1 MMRHSIQCMDIN
13 GCDAGFSREDLIES
27 AGDSLMNKLFDLQQL
42 EEIQQADLT
51 DLEECP
57 FCEYK
62 AIYPPVEENCEFRC
76 LKPGCMRM
84 SCRRCQRPS
93 HIPITCAE
101 SRREDSKNLRK
112 HVEEAMSKAVIRICP
127 NKKCKAPIIKED
139 GCNTL
144 KCRKCST
151 VMCYVCKQNI
161 SRAKDSH
168 FDMVGSCPVEDDRY
182 LLERHERE
190 RMTARNEAVE
200 SLLKDKPELN
210 EEDLGVELIK
220 RRTVRDGLPIVYP
233 EGTPDTSEMPLWVF
247 GERVSGRPDRQSQR
261 WPQLRVRFPP
271 ANQDTQLPVNY
282 EYQAIET
289 IGVLPAPSQNPQDSP
304 YQQTQWFSFYAYAP
318 YPLPPDL
325 PVVRYERE
333 QNPHWFKGLRRA
345 QPSRTK

>member
-27 AGDSLMNKLFDLQQL
+27 VGDSLMNKLFDLQQL

-62 AIYPPVEENCEFRC
+62 AIYPPVEENREFRC

-93 HIPITCAE
+93 HIPMTCAE
-101 SRREDSKNLRK
+101 SRREDSKHLRK

-161 SRAKDSH
+161 SRVKESH
-168 FDMVGSCPVEDDRY
+168 FDLVRSCPIEDDDY
-182 LLERHERE
+182 LQERHERE
-190 RMTARNEAVE
+190 RMTARNAAVE
-200 SLLKDKPELN
+200 NLLKDNPELN
-210 EEDLGVELIK
+210 EEDLGGELIK

-233 EGTPDTSEMPLWVF
+233 EGTPDTSEMALWPF
-247 GERVSGRPDRQSQR
+247 GRRITSGAQPDRPRQH
-261 WPQLRVRFPP
+261 WPQLRVRCPP
-271 ANQDTQLPVNY
+271 ANEDTQLPINY
-282 EYQAIET
+282 ECQAIET
-289 IGVLPAPSQNPQDSP
+289 IGVFPELPRGDIEGYSDPLPQ
-304 YQQTQWFSFYAYAP
+304 YFSFYAYAP

-325 PVVRYERE
+325 PVIRYERG
-333 QNPHWFKGLRRA
+333 QHKA
-345 QPSRTK
+345 